1 MKELT
6 ALTVNKEDIDKLIN
20 DFGFKNIT
28 LYNEVGEKTFS
39 AIAYEYDT
47 NTYIAVRKQEDKY
60 ILEFLEL
67 SPDVYIYQDLIYYTK
82 TYTCYYLPSILL
94 KLVKCGI
101 IKECEIEDYN

>member
-1 MKELT
+1 MK
-6 ALTVNKEDIDKLIN
+6 ALMIDEKYINRLID

-39 AIAYEYDT
+39 AIAYEYDN

-94 KLVKCGI
+94 KLIECGI

>member
-1 MKELT
+1 MKELK

-28 LYNEVGEKTFS
+28 LYNECGDNVFS
-39 AIAYEYDT
+39 AVAYEYDT
-47 NTYIAVRKQEDKY
+47 NTYIAVRKQDDKY

-67 SPDVYIYQDLIYYTK
+67 SPDVYIYKDLIYYTK

-94 KLVKCGI
+94 KLIKCGI

>member
-1 MKELT
+1 MK
-6 ALTVNKEDIDKLIN
+6 ALMIDEKYINRLID

-28 LYNEVGEKTFS
+28 LYNEVGEKAFS

-47 NTYIAVRKQEDKY
+47 NTYIAIRKQEDKY

-67 SPDVYIYQDLIYYTK
+67 SPDVYIYQDLICYTK

-94 KLVKCGI
+94 KLIECGI

>member
-1 MKELT
+1 MK
-6 ALTVNKEDIDKLIN
+6 ALMIDEKYINRLID

-82 TYTCYYLPSILL
+82 TYTCYYLPSILI
-94 KLVKCGI
+94 KLIKCGI
-101 IKECEIEDYN
+101 IKECEIDVYN

>member
-1 MKELT
+1 MK
-6 ALTVNKEDIDKLIN
+6 ALMVDEKDINRLID

-28 LYNEVGEKTFS
+28 LYNEVGEKAFS
-39 AIAYEYDT
+39 AIVYEYDT

-82 TYTCYYLPSILL
+82 TYTCYYLPSILI
-94 KLVKCGI
+94 KLIKCGI

>member
-28 LYNEVGEKTFS
+28 LYNECGDNVFS
-39 AIAYEYDT
+39 AVAYEYDT
-47 NTYIAVRKQEDKY
+47 NTYIAVRKQDDKY

-94 KLVKCGI
+94 KLMKCGI
-101 IKECEIEDYN
+101 IKECEIQDYN

>member
-1 MKELT
+1 MK
-6 ALTVNKEDIDKLIN
+6 ALMIDEKYINRLID

-28 LYNEVGEKTFS
+28 LYNEVGEKDFS

-47 NTYIAVRKQEDKY
+47 NTYIAIRKQEDKY

-94 KLVKCGI
+94 KLIECGI

>member
-1 MKELT
+1 MKVLM
-6 ALTVNKEDIDKLIN
+6 IDEKYINRLID

-94 KLVKCGI
+94 KLIKCGI

>member
-1 MKELT
+1 MK
-6 ALTVNKEDIDKLIN
+6 ALMIDEKYINRLIY

-67 SPDVYIYQDLIYYTK
+67 SPDVYVYQDLIYYTK

-94 KLVKCGI
+94 KLMKCDI
-101 IKECEIEDYN
+101 IKEVEIQNYN

>member
-20 DFGFKNIT
+20 DFGFKSIT
-28 LYNEVGEKTFS
+28 LYNECGDNIFS
-39 AIAYEYDT
+39 AVAYEYDT
-47 NTYIAVRKQEDKY
+47 NTYIAVRKQGDKY

-82 TYTCYYLPSILL
+82 TYTCYYLPSILI
-94 KLVKCGI
+94 KLIKCGI

>member
-1 MKELT
+1 MKVLMVDEKYINRL
-6 ALTVNKEDIDKLIN
+6 ID

-94 KLVKCGI
+94 KLIKCGI